1 MNIDTYTADGETLE
15 RFSSVEQDAIFHQ
28 HLAHQGLKLVS
39 HGDTH
44 DIVTILSGAPVEE
57 DVNLDR
63 LRFNARTIAG
73 HMDKL
78 DLTKTP
84 EQRFQIVMAELRATQ
99 GVKDI
104 TTPFYGVS
112 RVEEPYLPLL
122 KAYEGALVYDM
133 SLAEIRTFIELN
145 LEDYMIA
152 ANEPEKHPHHVGWT
166 GRPRRIFRLR
176 QRGIQ
181 Q

>member
-1 MNIDTYTADGETLE
+1 MNTELTYTIDGETFE
-15 RFSSVEQDAIFHQ
+15 RFSSLAQDAVFHL
-28 HLAHQGLKLVS
+28 HLAWQGQKLINK
-39 HGDTH
+39 GDAFH
-44 DIVTILSGAPVEE
+44 IVTALGSPVEE
-57 DVNLDR
+57 DVKLDR